1 MRDKHCC
8 EHCNKESDT
17 IREVIINLPTDVVK
31 LELCEEC
38 IEKVRVTYNDACDK
52 RNEKLLQM
60 VRDAKEREIGYE
72 QIAKM
77 YNAYIS
83 VLLNRLGATEGNEVV
98 ITGEDIANALSSC
111 LARASYNSDKDEY
124 SLWCTESEKES

>member
-8 EHCNKESDT
+8 EHCNKESD
-17 IREVIINLPTDVVK
+17 
-31 LELCEEC
+31 
-38 IEKVRVTYNDACDK
+38 DK

-72 QIAKM
+72 QIARM
-77 YNAYIS
+77 YTAYIS

-98 ITGEDIANALSSC
+98 ITGEDIDNALSSC

-124 SLWCTESEKES
+124 SLWCTVSEKES